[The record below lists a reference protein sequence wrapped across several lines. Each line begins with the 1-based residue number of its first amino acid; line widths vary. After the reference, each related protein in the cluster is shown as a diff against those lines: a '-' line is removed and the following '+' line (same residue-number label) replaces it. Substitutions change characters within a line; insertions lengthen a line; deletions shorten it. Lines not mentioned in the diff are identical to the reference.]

1 VRGFAC
7 GCLVVVLMGHKGLL
21 VVLSFGFLQVSL
33 ARFFFFFFFFFNFLL
48 VILLYIYCVLRG
60 TLHFL

>member
-33 ARFFFFFFFFFNFLL
+33 VWFFVFPFFCFFFCFLGLVFFFFFFFF
-48 VILLYIYCVLRG
+48 
-60 TLHFL
+60 

>member
-33 ARFFFFFFFFFNFLL
+33 ARFFFFFFFNFLL